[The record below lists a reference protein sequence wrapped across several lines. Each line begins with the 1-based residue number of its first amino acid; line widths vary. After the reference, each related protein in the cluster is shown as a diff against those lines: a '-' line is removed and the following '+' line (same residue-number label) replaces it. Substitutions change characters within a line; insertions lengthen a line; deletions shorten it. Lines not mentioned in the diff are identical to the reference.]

1 MDASHLILL
10 YYNQPCFSLGL
21 FSKLKEPKRTY
32 ININTIFQKR
42 RCSQMNTLFAIT
54 ENYLKYCKTQKRLD
68 NKTLKAYQTDLSQF
82 MSFFNNSS
90 IHTISITD
98 IEKYIGYLH
107 QNFKPKTVKRKLASI
122 KAFYHFLE
130 YKDYIEQNPFNKIK
144 TSFRAPIILPK
155 TIPLYIMENLLAT
168 MYKEYSLARTN
179 YRKKRTLL
187 DIAIC
192 ETLFSTGMRISE
204 LCNLQ
209 NSNVD
214 LHDATIRIYG
224 KGSKER
230 MIQIGNSDVIKIL
243 KEYAAEYM
251 SEINKCGYFFV
262 NPNAT
267 LISDQAIRRMINKY
281 CSLASVDLHITPHMF
296 RHTFATSL
304 LEADVDIRY
313 IQEMLGHSSI
323 TVTENYT
330 HVALSKQRDILT
342 AKHPRQNFKI

>member
-1 MDASHLILL
+1 
-10 YYNQPCFSLGL
+10 
-21 FSKLKEPKRTY
+21 
-32 ININTIFQKR
+32 
-42 RCSQMNTLFAIT
+42 MNTLFTTT
-54 ENYLKYCKTQKRLD
+54 ENYLEYCKTQKRLD
-68 NKTLKAYQTDLSQF
+68 KKTIKAYRIDLSQF
-82 MSFFNNSS
+82 IAFFNNSD
-90 IHTISITD
+90 IHTIFITD

-107 QNFKPKTVKRKLASI
+107 QNFKPKTAKRKLASI

-144 TSFRAPIILPK
+144 TSFREPVMLPK
-155 TIPLYIMENLLAT
+155 TIPLYIMEKLLAT
-168 MYKEYSLARTN
+168 MYKEYSLANTN
-179 YRKKRTLL
+179 YRKKHTLL

-204 LCNLQ
+204 LCNLK
-209 NSNVD
+209 SSDVD

-230 MIQIGNSDVIKIL
+230 MIQIGNSDVIKML
-243 KEYAAEYM
+243 KKYTVEYM
-251 SEINKCGYFFV
+251 SKINKCGYFFV

-267 LISDQAIRRMINKY
+267 SISDQAIRRMIKKY
-281 CSLASVDLHITPHMF
+281 CSLASIDLHITPHMF

-323 TVTENYT
+323 NITEIYT
-330 HVALSKQRDILT
+330 HVTVSKQRDILAT
-342 AKHPRQNFKI
+342 KHPRKN